1 MNKQETKLK
10 ANVSIGDRLLRLSDG
25 DIEDDSW
32 REFTVN
38 ETYLELIEEHPED
51 YRQLDGSPLPLC
63 ITI

>member
-25 DIEDDSW
+25 DTDDDSW

-38 ETYLELIEEHPED
+38 ETYLKLIEQFPED

>member
-1 MNKQETKLK
+1 MNKQSELK
-10 ANVSIGDRLLRLSDG
+10 PNVSIGDRLLRLCDG

-38 ETYLELIEEHPED
+38 ETYLKLIEEFPED

-63 ITI
+63 VTT

>member
-1 MNKQETKLK
+1 
-10 ANVSIGDRLLRLSDG
+10 LRLSDG